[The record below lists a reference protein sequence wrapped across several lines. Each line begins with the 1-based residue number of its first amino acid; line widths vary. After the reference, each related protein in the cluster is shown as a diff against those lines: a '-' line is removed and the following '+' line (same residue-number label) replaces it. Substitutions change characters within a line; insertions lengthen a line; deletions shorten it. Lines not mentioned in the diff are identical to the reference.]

1 MPKKLSKFLN
11 LTIEFYITI
20 AIQSKNPKTTADS
33 ILKSPTSVAKS
44 GGGTP
49 DVGIPLG
56 TDFEGRGIS
65 DISNP
70 WERLHKLLVIVAKRS
85 GWKLECLTPVSM

>member
-49 DVGIPLG
+49 DVGAPLG